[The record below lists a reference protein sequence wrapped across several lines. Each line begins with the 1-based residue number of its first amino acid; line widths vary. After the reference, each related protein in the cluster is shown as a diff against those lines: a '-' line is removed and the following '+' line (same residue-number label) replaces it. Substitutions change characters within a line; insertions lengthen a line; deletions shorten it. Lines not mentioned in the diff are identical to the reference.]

1 MKRTVL
7 FLLLVITHHISASKA
22 TRNGSKSA
30 GKPKPKTKP
39 GKSDSAAGYLVKTN
53 KGKTYLATGMK
64 STITEK
70 GKEGLVISYLSKYN
84 YDKDNVKKE
93 Y

>member
-7 FLLLVITHHISASKA
+7 FLLLVITYHISASKA
-22 TRNGSKSA
+22 TRQGSKSA
-30 GKPKPKTKP
+30 RKPKPKTKP

-53 KGKTYLATGMK
+53 KGKIYLATGMK

>member
-1 MKRTVL
+1 MKKTVL

-22 TRNGSKSA
+22 TRHGSKS

-53 KGKTYLATGMK
+53 KGKTYLATGIK

-70 GKEGLVISYLSKYN
+70 GKEGLVISYLLKYN
-84 YDKDNVKKE
+84 CDYKDTT
-93 Y
+93 

>member
-22 TRNGSKSA
+22 TRHGSKSA

-53 KGKTYLATGMK
+53 KGKIYLATGM
-64 STITEK
+64 TITEK
-70 GKEGLVISYLSKYN
+70 DKEGSVISYLLKYN
-84 YDKDNVKKE
+84 SDYKDTT
-93 Y
+93 

>member
-1 MKRTVL
+1 MKRSVL
-7 FLLLVITHHISASKA
+7 FLLLVITLHISASKA
-22 TRNGSKSA
+22 TRHGSKSA

-53 KGKTYLATGMK
+53 KGKTYLATGIK

-70 GKEGLVISYLSKYN
+70 GKEGLVISYLLKYN
-84 YDKDNVKKE
+84 YDKDTT
-93 Y
+93 

>member
-22 TRNGSKSA
+22 TRDKSKSA